1 MRNAA
6 ARGFEM
12 KAPFYDNLPTQTGDV
27 LVNPRN
33 PENPDSKT
41 IRCCALNLYP
51 SPASSY
57 LLYILHE
64 KAYLCQMR
72 RIFNTTGLCNRERH
86 YMVDPFR
93 NMYDDIHVLIDN
105 MQYFLIHAPRET
117 GKTTFLHAL
126 AHRLNKEGNYVSV
139 VCSLESAGYT
149 SR

>member
-27 LVNPRN
+27 LVNPIN

-64 KAYLCQMR
+64 K
-72 RIFNTTGLCNRERH
+72 G
-86 YMVDPFR
+86 V
-93 NMYDDIHVLIDN
+93 
-105 MQYFLIHAPRET
+105 
-117 GKTTFLHAL
+117 
-126 AHRLNKEGNYVSV
+126 
-139 VCSLESAGYT
+139 SLENEKIL
-149 SR
+149 